1 MGKEGVITVQ
11 DGQTLENELEVD
23 GRTVEAGTLV
33 VDAEWMYMVNKPG
46 KSGATARWYYLNS
59 ASALSFSTIPVDQ
72 ILTSCFEMAD
82 AARSTQ
88 NAQQR
93 ARATSLGAVVLS
105 SDDHGE
111 IMDELEQR

>member
-1 MGKEGVITVQ
+1 MARGGGAAALGAALRAAV
-11 DGQTLENELEVD
+11 
-23 GRTVEAGTLV
+23 VEAIDAHRGGTSPLLRV
-33 VDAEWMYMVNKPG
+33 LRGVLDEVYVFESNADL
-46 KSGATARWYYLNS
+46 A
-59 ASALSFSTIPVDQ
+59 ALER
-72 ILTSCFEMAD
+72 FEMAE